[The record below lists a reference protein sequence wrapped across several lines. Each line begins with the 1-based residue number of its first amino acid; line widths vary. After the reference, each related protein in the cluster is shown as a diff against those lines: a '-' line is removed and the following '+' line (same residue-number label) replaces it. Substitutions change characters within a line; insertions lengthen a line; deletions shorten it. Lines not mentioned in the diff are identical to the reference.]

1 MEVHIMEKEKDP
13 KEKHEGNF
21 VEVAIVTTS
30 GSYPATGYLTI
41 PIHQKVRVDLE
52 KASKELNIVD
62 TSNWVASVGG
72 NEINIELSYLEN
84 HLDGKVDINW
94 GPRAGGGGSI

>member
-21 VEVAIVTTS
+21 VEVAVVTTS

-62 TSNWVASVGG
+62 TSNWIASVGG